1 MKNARQRWM
10 MHINLA
16 AIALIPTLIFTGSLH
31 QATAE
36 DLGACFMVTSAGKK
50 VSLGSICGATNPKTN
65 VFRVPIKRRI
75 GRTPVIEVT
84 FNNQRNFEMILDTGA
99 SGTLITTGMATA
111 LQLQPKGMVQAEI
124 ADGSKVRFVTS
135 QVQSI
140 AVGGAVANDV
150 EVAIA
155 PKAGIGLLGHDFFGV
170 YDLKILEK
178 EVEFHRR

>member
-10 MHINLA
+10 MNVNLA
-16 AIALIPTLIFTGSLH
+16 AIALISTLMLTASPH

-36 DLGACFMVTSAGKK
+36 DLGACFMVTSSGKK
-50 VSLGSICGATNPKTN
+50 VSLGSLCGTPKPKTD

-84 FNNQRNFEMILDTGA
+84 FNNQKSFDMILDTGA
-99 SGTLITTGMATA
+99 SATLITIGMATA
-111 LQLQPKGMVQAEI
+111 LKLQPKGMVQAEI
-124 ADGSKVRFVTS
+124 ADGSTVKFVTS
-135 QVQSI
+135 QVKSI
-140 AVGGAVANDV
+140 AVGGAVANNID
-150 EVAIA
+150 VAIA

-178 EVEFHRR
+178 EVEFHPR

>member
-1 MKNARQRWM
+1 MT
-10 MHINLA
+10 INLA
-16 AIALIPTLIFTGSLH
+16 AIVLMPTLTLTASPH
-31 QATAE
+31 RATAD
-36 DLGACFMVTSAGKK
+36 DLGACFMVTSSGKK
-50 VSLGSICGATNPKTN
+50 VSLGSLCGASTAKTD

-75 GRTPVIEVT
+75 GKTPVIEVT
-84 FNNQRNFEMILDTGA
+84 FNNQKSFEMILDTGA

-124 ADGSKVRFVTS
+124 ADGSRVRFITS
-135 QVQSI
+135 QVKSI
-140 AVGGAVANDV
+140 AVGGAIANDI

-178 EVEFHRR
+178 EIEFHRR

>member
-1 MKNARQRWM
+1 MKNARQRW
-10 MHINLA
+10 IINLNLA
-16 AIALIPTLIFTGSLH
+16 AIALMPMLILTASPH

-36 DLGACFMVTSAGKK
+36 DLGACFMVTATGQK
-50 VSLGSICGATNPKTN
+50 VNLGSLCGVTNRKTD

-75 GRTPVIEVT
+75 GRTPVVEVT
-84 FNNQRNFEMILDTGA
+84 FNNQKNFEMILDTGA
-99 SGTLITTGMATA
+99 SGTLITTGMANA

-140 AVGGAVANDV
+140 AVGGAVANDI

-155 PKAGIGLLGHDFFGV
+155 PKAGIGLLGHDFFEM